1 MNNVHDTLKIDP
13 NSLKMRQQYY
23 FEGRACEAAGN
34 LEGAITVY
42 EQYSNWLKAEDR
54 HIPHQWIS
62 ELYERLSMQEAS
74 LKHLS
79 LYAEGCTPPRAAEVF
94 KDIGAAY
101 ERLNQFD
108 KALEAYESAVRKNP
122 KMGIRKRMDELKLII
137 AAR

>member
-23 FEGRACEAAGN
+23 FEGRAFEAAGD
-34 LEGAITVY
+34 LEAAINAY
-42 EQYSNWLKAEDR
+42 EQYSNWLKEEDR

-62 ELYERLSMQEAS
+62 ELYERLSMHEVS

-79 LYAEGCTPPRAAEVF
+79 LYAEGCTPPRAADVF
-94 KDIGAAY
+94 KEIGAAY

-108 KALEAYESAVRKNP
+108 NAMEAYESAIRKNP
-122 KMGIRKRMDELKLII
+122 KMGIFKRMDEIKSII